1 MNSEPAPQLHAA
13 DEFDVDLEKSS
24 EGKMRAATRW
34 AAGLV
39 DAFFGGD
46 GSEAVGA
53 AVVVHR
59 LDDHS
64 EVIRINT
71 GTIEE
76 AESLLGMMRADLAE
90 LSHEDF
96 LDRWSPADNEEHVS

>member
-1 MNSEPAPQLHAA
+1 MDNEQVPQQHAS
-13 DEFDVDLEKSS
+13 DEFDVDLEKSND
-24 EGKMRAATRW
+24 GPLRAATRW

-46 GSEAVGA
+46 GSEAVGV

-59 LDDHS
+59 IDDHS
-64 EVIRINT
+64 EVIRINA
-71 GTIEE
+71 GSIEE
-76 AESLLGMMRADLAE
+76 AESLVAMVRSDLAE

-96 LDRWSPADNEEHVS
+96 LDRWSAADDAENVS

>member
-1 MNSEPAPQLHAA
+1 MSSEPVPQLHAA
-13 DEFDVDLEKSS
+13 DDFDVDLEKSS
-24 EGKMRAATRW
+24 EGPMRAATRW

-59 LDDHS
+59 IDDHS
-64 EVIRINT
+64 EVIRVNT
-71 GTIEE
+71 GTLEE
-76 AESLLGMMRADLAE
+76 AEALLRMMRDDLDE
-90 LSHEDF
+90 LTHDDF
-96 LDRWSPADNEEHVS
+96 LGRWSPADNEEPVA